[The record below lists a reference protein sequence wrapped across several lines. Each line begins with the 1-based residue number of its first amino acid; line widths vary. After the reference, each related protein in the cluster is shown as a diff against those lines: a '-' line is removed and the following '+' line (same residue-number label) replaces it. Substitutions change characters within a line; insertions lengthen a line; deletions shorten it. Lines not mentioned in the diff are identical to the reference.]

1 MNSNWFKFNLLAVAG
16 LAAVTSACSLGEGG
30 GGPAAQPDAGPPPP
44 DARFVPP
51 PDPILPTPEYKRA
64 SLKPAYQI
72 TPTGEFG
79 RFNIFGKTMNNNDFS
94 FAGAKGASV
103 AQKMGQIQ
111 NQLASERGVP
121 PAEVDPFIDFDNED
135 RAGLIPFRGNPTD
148 VKFMEFDGKR
158 KAFVPLGGDV
168 TSVGNE
174 VAIVDLDNNVVKRVQ
189 VGIHPQR
196 VFADANTGLVW
207 VCNQFSNYISIIDSR
222 TDDLLRGTDDLP
234 IEVPTEF
241 DCTDILVV
249 ERANFG
255 EENEIFVYVANS
267 IRSSVMRYKI
277 DVLRDGND
285 DVDDIDILAPDPNN
299 PHIPDLEILGVG
311 RNPLRLAINEE
322 NEDELYVANGK
333 GGEMSTVRIPSG
345 EVVELKQFRAP
356 TMDAVTINDKTFIA
370 TTTPYRGYPNDEAQI
385 PEDIQTSPI
394 EDADGNVVH
403 PGAQFDDTDSYN
415 FEDVRNGIFE
425 IDRDLGN
432 REAYMTDD
440 NEADDL
446 FIDQQKVMAGAVP
459 LDIARNE
466 AGNRV
471 YVAYRGSD
479 LVQEFSVVANG
490 NFRLRDDG
498 NLYQTGEL
506 PQALTLDE
514 EGGVLLVV
522 NFGADNLQVFDLD
535 NANLIQEFD
544 LGYAVPKYP
553 STTMELGEYTYATA
567 KWANDGRKSCEG
579 CHTDKGSIDGIDY
592 GNGATAST
600 MPHQVK
606 PNYNLL
612 TTDNYFWNGSF
623 VNNSYASLAFAAQ
636 SRTQCELILFGLVE
650 GVDSIPA
657 QRVGDPVN
665 FTSDAATDAIC
676 RPNTA
681 ALDDAGL
688 PSSLQGDTNGD
699 GVADFLDI
707 ADVINDQKQVAFAQ
721 TGLSVQDQL
730 LNIGRFDANNG
741 QANRDEISRAMDFYG
756 AAELRLPPNVLG
768 QMKQLNMLHPEVADK
783 ITKGET
789 VFLNAGCGGCHTPTN
804 AEAPFADFK
813 DHGRGAEFFREF
825 IREYGQDP
833 QIVDIGGIPQA
844 MQDSAARPTG
854 TTEINYHDDD
864 QDGFQPFAF
873 DENVQLRFE
882 NPLAADGAVEDARLK
897 RIVLIN
903 LADPDRGFIPGNV
916 IGQPRVNTPSLRG
929 VWQQYNYLRHGLAL
943 SVREAILAPGHPAL
957 KGGEQGFAI
966 DRFGK
971 IDVHGNTSTLNADQV
986 EQLEFYLRSIE

>member
-16 LAAVTSACSLGEGG
+16 LAAATSACSLGKADNNPPEL
-30 GGPAAQPDAGPPPP
+30 PDAGPRP
-44 DARFVPP
+44 DSRPLPPP
-51 PDPILPTPEYKRA
+51 PDPIPQPPDYKRA

-103 AQKMGQIQ
+103 AQKMGQVQ
-111 NQLASERGVP
+111 NQLAAERGVSP
-121 PAEVDPFIDFDNED
+121 DQVDPFVDFDNED

-148 VKFMEFDGKR
+148 VKFMEFEGRR

-168 TSVGNE
+168 QTVGNE
-174 VAIVDLDNNVVKRVQ
+174 VAIVDLDNEIVKRVQ
-189 VGIHPQR
+189 VGVHPQR

-207 VCNQFSNYISIIDSR
+207 VCNQHSNYISIIDAR
-222 TDDLLRGTDDLP
+222 TDDLLRKSDDSPVEIPTD
-234 IEVPTEF
+234 F
-241 DCTDILVV
+241 YCSDILVV

-255 EENEIFVYVANS
+255 EENEIFVYVSNE
-267 IRSSVMRYKI
+267 IRSSVMRYRV
-277 DVLRDGND
+277 DVIRDGND
-285 DVDDIDILAPDPNN
+285 DVDDIEIIAADPAN

-333 GGEMSTVRIPSG
+333 GGEMATVRIPSG
-345 EVVELKQFRAP
+345 EVVEKVQFRAP

-370 TTTPYRGYPNDEAQI
+370 TTTPYRGYPSDDAQI

-394 EDADGNVVH
+394 EDEDGNVVH
-403 PGAQFDDTDSYN
+403 PGATFDETDSYN
-415 FEDVRNGIFE
+415 FEDIHNGIFE

-440 NEADDL
+440 NDADDL
-446 FIDQQKVMAGAVP
+446 FIDQQKVLAGAVP
-459 LDIARNE
+459 MDIVRNE

-471 YVAYRGSD
+471 YVVYRASD
-479 LVQEFSVVANG
+479 LIQEFSVVANG
-490 NFRLRDDG
+490 NFRLRANG
-498 NLYQTGEL
+498 NLYNTAEL
-506 PQALTLDE
+506 PMAAALDE
-514 EGGVLLVV
+514 DAGVLLVA
-522 NFGADNLQVFDLD
+522 NYGADNLQVFDLD
-535 NANLIQEFD
+535 NANLLQTFD

-553 STTMELGEYTYATA
+553 ATTIELGEYTYVTA
-567 KWANDGRKSCEG
+567 KWANDGRKACTS
-579 CHTDKGSIDGIDY
+579 CHTHLDSIDGIDY
-592 GNGATAST
+592 ANGATAPT

-650 GVDSIPA
+650 GIDSIPA

-688 PSSLQGDTNGD
+688 PSSLEGDTNGD

-707 ADVINDQKQVAFAQ
+707 ADVIALQKQTAFEQ
-721 TGLSVQDQL
+721 TGLAVQAQL
-730 LNIGRFDANNG
+730 DNLGRFDANNG
-741 QANRDEISRAMDFYG
+741 QNNRDEISRAMDFYG
-756 AAELRLPPNVLG
+756 AAELRLPPNPLAQG
-768 QMKQLNMLHPEVADK
+768 KQLGLLHPEVADK
-783 ITKGET
+783 ITKGEQ

-804 AEAPFADFK
+804 SEAPFADFK

-833 QIVDIGGIPQA
+833 QVVDIGGIPQA
-844 MQDSAARPTG
+844 MHDSAARATG

-873 DENVQLRFE
+873 DENVMLRFE

-929 VWQQYNYLRHGLAL
+929 VWQQYNLLRHGLAL
-943 SVREAILAPGHPAL
+943 SVREAILGPGHPAL
-957 KGGEQGFAI
+957 RDGEQGFAI

-971 IDVHGNTSTLNADQV
+971 IDVHGNTSGLNADQV
-986 EQLEFYLRSIE
+986 EQLELYLRSIE